1 MWSLICVTIASTAI
15 KAQTFTEGKLAY
27 SIEHGKAVLTGFA
40 ADQFD
45 ENLVIPATVAYNGTT
60 YPVAEVATMA
70 FQGQELVTLVL
81 GENVES
87 MGLRAFGIIPT
98 LTSVTLNSRLSVIGM
113 QAFMGDKGLK
123 SITIP
128 GGVTTVDE
136 NAFYNSGLESVTI
149 GAKVK
154 DLSPNAF
161 CGTALK
167 QITVDAANPW
177 FEAADGILYSKG
189 RKSLL
194 HYGGGL
200 EATAFTVPA
209 GVEELGDYSFYGIR
223 SLETLNLGEGLKE
236 IGYFAFSR
244 VKLASLTLPASLE
257 SIGSCAFYAAN
268 ALKEV
273 KVAEGSVNFA
283 VENGVLTNLKDKIM
297 VYCAGEPAADI
308 VVPDGI
314 VAIEGGC
321 FVGKESLVTV
331 SIPASL
337 RTIGKNAFEECPS
350 LTTVSGC
357 QGLEDI
363 GESAFI
369 YCEELKSFP
378 FTGKLR
384 RIGDSAFVGV
394 LGFTE
399 MMLPEGLEVLEGYA
413 FSDCSGITRASIPAS
428 VKELGEAVFH
438 TCEALESCQL
448 PAGLKAIPNGT
459 FANCPLT
466 SIDIPASVTYIGDDA
481 FFKSQFA
488 EVKLPDG
495 LRHLGDGAF
504 YDSKLTSITIP
515 GGVDTVGN
523 TCFGH
528 CFSLLTVD
536 FGPGVKVIG
545 SSAINYAG
553 PTKVILHEGLVEVQN
568 LGISL
573 CPDLTEIVLPST
585 LQKIG
590 PKAFARCPFKSVVAK
605 MPTPPAITE
614 DVATRAFSDW
624 TNYNGDSLYDYCT
637 LHVPAAALEA
647 YKQAPG
653 WRLFKTIL
661 GDADGVEGIADD
673 VRVTEIHTLDG
684 LRVAEPVRGS
694 VNIIRYSDGSVRK
707 QYVP

>member
-60 YPVAEVATMA
+60 YPVAEVAMMA

-136 NAFYNSGLESVTI
+136 NAFYNSGLES
-149 GAKVK
+149 
-154 DLSPNAF
+154 
-161 CGTALK
+161 C
-167 QITVDAANPW
+167 
-177 FEAADGILYSKG
+177 
-189 RKSLL
+189 R
-194 HYGGGL
+194 
-200 EATAFTVPA
+200 
-209 GVEELGDYSFYGIR
+209 
-223 SLETLNLGEGLKE
+223 
-236 IGYFAFSR
+236 
-244 VKLASLTLPASLE
+244 
-257 SIGSCAFYAAN
+257 
-268 ALKEV
+268 
-273 KVAEGSVNFA
+273 
-283 VENGVLTNLKDKIM
+283 
-297 VYCAGEPAADI
+297 
-308 VVPDGI
+308 
-314 VAIEGGC
+314 
-321 FVGKESLVTV
+321 
-331 SIPASL
+331 
-337 RTIGKNAFEECPS
+337 
-350 LTTVSGC
+350 
-357 QGLEDI
+357 
-363 GESAFI
+363 
-369 YCEELKSFP
+369 
-378 FTGKLR
+378 
-384 RIGDSAFVGV
+384 
-394 LGFTE
+394 
-399 MMLPEGLEVLEGYA
+399 
-413 FSDCSGITRASIPAS
+413 
-428 VKELGEAVFH
+428 
-438 TCEALESCQL
+438 L

-495 LRHLGDGAF
+495 LRHIGDGAF

-515 GGVDTVGN
+515 EGVDTVGN

-637 LHVPAAALEA
+637 LPVPRPPQSAD
-647 YKQAPG
+647 P
-653 WRLFKTIL
+653 RLFTHIL
-661 GDADGVEGIADD
+661 AAQL
-673 VRVTEIHTLDG
+673 TES
-684 LRVAEPVRGS
+684 LRSHAQILRQNLQGHHARELGARQMP
-694 VNIIRYSDGSVRK
+694 
-707 QYVP
+707 